1 MNKLVL
7 TGFVAALAFTLSQS
21 ARAADDPKAIVDKGI
36 KALGGEEKLSKVKAY
51 TWKSKGKLKFGD
63 NEGTFTVEGTVD
75 GLEHLR
81 SKFTGDFGGNN
92 IEAVAVLAGDKGW
105 RSFMGMTMDLDGDA
119 LANEKRST
127 YLQVIPSTLV
137 PLKDKKFKL
146 EADKEDKVGDKPAV
160 GVKIT
165 GPDGKDFSIFFD
177 KESGLPVKVVA
188 KVVDF
193 MGTEFTQET
202 ILDAYK
208 DFDGIKKATKTESKR
223 DGERFI
229 EAEVTEFKVLDK
241 VDPKTFAKPE

>member
-21 ARAADDPKAIVDKGI
+21 TRAADDPTAIVDKGI

-51 TWKSKGKLKFGD
+51 TWKSKGKIRIMDSD
-63 NEGTFTVEGTVD
+63 NEFTVEGTVE
-75 GLEHLR
+75 GLDHLF
-81 SKFTGDFGGNN
+81 SKFSGDFGGNK
-92 IEAVAVLAGDKGW
+92 IEASAVLAGDKGW

-137 PLKDKKFKL
+137 SLKDKKFKL

-165 GPDGKDFSIFFD
+165 GPDGKD
-177 KESGLPVKVVA
+177 
-188 KVVDF
+188 
-193 MGTEFTQET
+193 
-202 ILDAYK
+202 
-208 DFDGIKKATKTESKR
+208 
-223 DGERFI
+223 
-229 EAEVTEFKVLDK
+229 
-241 VDPKTFAKPE
+241 